1 MKLFNLYNETMFE
14 VQEMNVYFGENRNS
28 ENPEEIFKIF
38 AEFVRKFEASEPL
51 NYFIYVSSLSYFNV
65 TQIVLF
71 SESSSAKC
79 HHKTPRKTALEKQ
92 EPEDGR

>member
-1 MKLFNLYNETMFE
+1 MKLFNLYDETTFE

-51 NYFIYVSSLSYFNV
+51 NYFICRYYTVF
-65 TQIVLF
+65 
-71 SESSSAKC
+71 
-79 HHKTPRKTALEKQ
+79 
-92 EPEDGR
+92 